1 MAYSMKAGLVP
12 VGAGDGFMSAA
23 INLGGPFVSTRVPWN
38 EENIENL
45 KARLLSIAERSIG
58 QKDQQALEEVKR
70 TLSRIYDRI
79 DLQFAQELRQWPEL
93 FETLSRE
100 VPDLSENLMVAA
112 LKVRNLP
119 PRDSTAFTEFVKDI
133 PDPVLGASLLEGK
146 RLEKETVKKI
156 RSLKSTLK
164 NIWPKVLALLKFNFK
179 KQGLANS
186 GKTATPPA
194 GSLPALCEGLFVG
207 AK

>member
-1 MAYSMKAGLVP
+1 
-12 VGAGDGFMSAA
+12 
-23 INLGGPFVSTRVPWN
+23 
-38 EENIENL
+38 
-45 KARLLSIAERSIG
+45 
-58 QKDQQALEEVKR
+58 
-70 TLSRIYDRI
+70 
-79 DLQFAQELRQWPEL
+79 
-93 FETLSRE
+93 
-100 VPDLSENLMVAA
+100 MVAA

-156 RSLKSTLK
+156 RSFKSTLK